1 MTQLKQLKKN
11 HFSLTHVYVSI
22 KTKNDRNICC
32 DNDVTNGTV
41 VAFNSNIIS
50 KCL

>member
-1 MTQLKQLKKN
+1 MTQLKQLKSFFINTCVRINQNK
-11 HFSLTHVYVSI
+11 
-22 KTKNDRNICC
+22 KNDRNICC
-32 DNDVTNGTV
+32 DNDVTNGAV